1 MNSDAAALRTA
12 GADGAPIAAARPAP
26 RPANW
31 AVQAGLLFLGMA
43 VVNAGNYGLNL
54 VMGRLLPPADFA
66 EATVL
71 NTLLLLVA
79 CVAVAAQ
86 VTMAQVLAAAAV
98 SADEARTE
106 ALRAAGRRFAARAG
120 VVLGFL
126 LALSTPFLAKKLHLR
141 SPASVYLLAA
151 SIPGYLFL
159 CVGRGRLQAEGAT
172 QRLAG
177 TYQIEMAVRFAA
189 TVVLLRGGFGLFG
202 AAIALS
208 LSIFAPLVLVPRAG
222 VAGRTDEATT
232 AKLRTIFVTASASQL
247 AVVLFN
253 QSDIFVA
260 KWKFSSDDSGQ
271 FSATLILARIVF
283 FATFALVTALVPA
296 VAAKARR
303 GEPHG
308 RVAATALL
316 AVTAIGAPIVAVA
329 YAAPAAVTHAL
340 LGGNYGALAGS
351 LGTYALGTLLFSL
364 ANILVDYHL
373 AFGVRAPAFL
383 AVAAGVGSAFAG
395 ALYAPTPAAL
405 ATTHLYGAAAAF
417 SAVAAFAG
425 LRRLSSG
432 AHP

>member
-1 MNSDAAALRTA
+1 MNSDAAAPM
-12 GADGAPIAAARPAP
+12 GGRPLP
-26 RPANW
+26 RSAHW
-31 AVQAGLLFLGMA
+31 AVQAGVLFLGMA

-71 NTLLLLVA
+71 NTIVLLVA

-86 VTMAQVLAAAAV
+86 VTLAQVLAEA
-98 SADEARTE
+98 SASSSAPST
-106 ALRAAGRRFAARAG
+106 ANAQAIRAAGRRFAAIAG
-120 VVLGFL
+120 VSLGLL
-126 LALSTPFLAKKLHLR
+126 LAAITPILETKLHLR
-141 SPASVYLLAA
+141 SPASIYLLAA

-177 TYQIEMAVRFAA
+177 TFQLEMAVRFAA
-189 TVVLLRGGFGLFG
+189 TVVLLRSGLGLFG

-208 LSIFAPLVLVPRAG
+208 LSIFVPLLLLPRDGEPG
-222 VAGRTDEATT
+222 VIDRAMTT
-232 AKLRTIFVTASASQL
+232 KLRKIFVTAGASQL

-260 KWKFSSDDSGQ
+260 KWKFSSEESGQ
-271 FSATLILARIVF
+271 FSAILIIARIVF
-283 FATFALVTALVPA
+283 FATFALVTALVPT

-308 RVAATALL
+308 RVAVSALL
-316 AVTAIGAPIVAVA
+316 AVTGIGAPIVLVA
-329 YAAPAAVTHAL
+329 YVAPALVMQTL

-373 AFGVRAPAFL
+373 ALGVRAPAFL
-383 AVAAGVGSAFAG
+383 AVAAGLGTALVGARYATSPGALAATHLHGAAFAF
-395 ALYAPTPAAL
+395 AL
-405 ATTHLYGAAAAF
+405 
-417 SAVAAFAG
+417 VAAFAG
-425 LRRLSSG
+425 LRRLFLG

>member
-1 MNSDAAALRTA
+1 MNSDAAAPM
-12 GADGAPIAAARPAP
+12 GGRPLP
-26 RPANW
+26 RSANW
-31 AVQAGLLFLGMA
+31 AVQAGVLFLGMA

-71 NTLLLLVA
+71 NTIVLLVA

-86 VTMAQVLAAAAV
+86 VTLAQVLAEA
-98 SADEARTE
+98 SASSSAPGRTTPNVH
-106 ALRAAGRRFAARAG
+106 AIRAAGRRFAAIAG
-120 VVLGFL
+120 VLLGL
-126 LALSTPFLAKKLHLR
+126 TLAAITPILEKKLHLR
-141 SPASVYLLAA
+141 SPASIYLLAA

-177 TYQIEMAVRFAA
+177 TFQLEMAVRFAA
-189 TVVLLRGGFGLFG
+189 TVVLLRSGFGLFG
-202 AAIALS
+202 TAIALS
-208 LSIFAPLVLVPRAG
+208 LSIFVPLLLLPRDGEPG
-222 VAGRTDEATT
+222 VIDGATT
-232 AKLRTIFVTASASQL
+232 TKLRKIFVTAGASQL

-260 KWKFSSDDSGQ
+260 KWKFSSEESGQ
-271 FSATLILARIVF
+271 FSAVLILARIVF
-283 FATFALVTALVPA
+283 FATFALVTALVPT

-308 RVAATALL
+308 RVAVTALL
-316 AVTAIGAPIVAVA
+316 AVTGIGAPIVLVA
-329 YAAPAAVTHAL
+329 YAAPALVMHAL

-373 AFGVRAPAFL
+373 ALGVRAPAFL
-383 AVAAGVGSAFAG
+383 AVAAGLGTALVGARFATSPGALAATHLHGAAFAF
-395 ALYAPTPAAL
+395 AL
-405 ATTHLYGAAAAF
+405 
-417 SAVAAFAG
+417 VAAFAG
-425 LRRLSSG
+425 LRRLFSG